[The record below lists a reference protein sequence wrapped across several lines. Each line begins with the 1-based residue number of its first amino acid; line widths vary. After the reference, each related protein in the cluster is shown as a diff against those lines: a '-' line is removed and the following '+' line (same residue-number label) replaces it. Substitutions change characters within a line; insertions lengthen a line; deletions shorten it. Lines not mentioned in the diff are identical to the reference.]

1 MEVIEMREAAAGD
14 AAFLFRLMNDS
25 AVMSALNETPTEESD
40 WEEAVEAWS
49 GDPDE
54 RGYIVSVDGVPA
66 GWFAVNGLAGAQ
78 VFLKMAALL
87 PGYQGRGIGGR
98 VLTRLL
104 ETLKAEGVPSAALFT
119 NQNNL
124 KARRCYEKC
133 GFRVTE
139 ALVQEMS
146 DGTREERYRMEIIL

>member
-1 MEVIEMREAAAGD
+1 
-14 AAFLFRLMNDS
+14 
-25 AVMSALNETPTEESD
+25 
-40 WEEAVEAWS
+40 
-49 GDPDE
+49 
-54 RGYIVSVDGVPA
+54 
-66 GWFAVNGLAGAQ
+66 
-78 VFLKMAALL
+78 MAALL